1 MLAKEPANGNALE
14 LVPLTVNDLVTR
26 IRQASERLTE
36 DNLSRVFLVLAS
48 RFDDLAHVV
57 RSEVWRSEL
66 EFLSV
71 GFGVTGTTIRGEMK
85 DAQQDLKKK
94 TVESLKAGLLTI
106 SEHLGKQDWVQV
118 HYGIRDLYSVAHRAE
133 LSI

>member
-1 MLAKEPANGNALE
+1 
-14 LVPLTVNDLVTR
+14 VTDLVTR

-36 DNLSRVFLVLAS
+36 DNLSRSFLVLAQ

-71 GFGVTGTTIRGEMK
+71 GFGVTGTTIRGELK
-85 DAQQDLKKK
+85 DAAQDLKKK
-94 TVESLKAGLLTI
+94 TLESLKAGLLTI
-106 SEHLGKQDWVQV
+106 SEHVGKQDWIQV
-118 HYGIRDLYSVAHRAE
+118 HYGLRDLYSIAHRAE
-133 LSI
+133 MSI